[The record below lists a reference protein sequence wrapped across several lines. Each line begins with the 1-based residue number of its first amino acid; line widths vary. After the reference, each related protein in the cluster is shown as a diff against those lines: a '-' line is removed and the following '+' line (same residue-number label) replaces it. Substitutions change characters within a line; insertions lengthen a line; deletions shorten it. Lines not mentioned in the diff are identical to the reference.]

1 MRTSLFEE
9 RRIPNLNSIDAQ
21 LLQIVSGASPVSIAD
36 VIAVMRRID
45 GLLPSTDGVKWFNR
59 LYLMVTQQ
67 IDAQP
72 PPNGWEDAT
81 WLMRLDVVFAG
92 FYFAAIAGALH
103 QTADTASS
111 WNVLFEARN
120 RAGVDRIQFALAGM
134 NAHINHDLALAL
146 LQTNDELH
154 LTPAVQSPEH
164 DDYEH
169 VNGLLEEVLPSAL
182 NFLATGII
190 GELAQDTGT
199 VGRLL
204 AIWNVRAARDLA
216 WDFAD
221 HLRNL
226 GGASRDLAL
235 KAQDK
240 LTGVIGRSLLLP
252 V

>member
-1 MRTSLFEE
+1 MP
-9 RRIPNLNSIDAQ
+9 ILNSVDAQ
-21 LLQIVSGASPVSIAD
+21 LLQVVSGASPASIAD
-36 VIAVMRRID
+36 VVVLMQSID
-45 GLLPSTDGVKWFNR
+45 GLLPSNDGLKWFNR
-59 LYLMVTQQ
+59 LYLMVTQR

-81 WLMRLDVVFAG
+81 WLTRLDVVFAG
-92 FYFAAIAGALH
+92 FYFAAIAGALD

-111 WNVLFEARN
+111 WEVLFEARN

-134 NAHINHDLALAL
+134 NAHINHDLTLAL
-146 LQTNDELH
+146 LQTDDELH
-154 LTPAVQSPEH
+154 LTPALQSPEH
-164 DDYEH
+164 DDYEQ
-169 VNGLLEEVLPSAL
+169 VNGLLEAVLPSAL

-190 GELAQDTGT
+190 GELAQDTGR

-216 WDFAD
+216 WGFAD

-226 GGASRDLAL
+226 GGASRDVAL
-235 KAQDK
+235 EAQDQ
-240 LTGVIGRSLLLP
+240 LTGVIGRSLLLL

>member
-1 MRTSLFEE
+1 ML
-9 RRIPNLNSIDAQ
+9 NLNPTDAQ
-21 LLQIVSGASPVSIAD
+21 LFQIVNSAAPAAIAD
-36 VIAVMRRID
+36 VLAVMQNID
-45 GLLPSTDGVKWFNR
+45 GVLPGSDGLKWFNK
-59 LYLMVTQQ
+59 LYSMVTQQ
-67 IDAQP
+67 VDLKP

-81 WLMRLDVVFAG
+81 WLTRLAVVFAN
-92 FYFAAIAGALH
+92 FYFTAIAAALE
-103 QTADTASS
+103 QNPDVASS
-111 WNVLFEARN
+111 WQALFEARN
-120 RAGVDRIQFALAGM
+120 KTGVDRIQFALAGM

-154 LTPAVQSPEH
+154 MTPALESPEH
-164 DDYEH
+164 DDYER
-169 VNGLLEEVLPSAL
+169 VNGLLEDVLPSAL
-182 NFLATGII
+182 NLLATGIVD
-190 GELAQDTGT
+190 ELAQDTGK

-226 GGASRDLAL
+226 RGMSRDLAL
-235 KAQDK
+235 EAQDK